1 MTTTPLPLKNTSP
14 VSPSIAVCNGNLY
27 IAWKGD
33 GNDDVNVMLLPD
45 KGAVASFNEDANK
58 FHHPADSSSDS
69 PALASDGSTLFIA
82 YKRSGNHNLHVS
94 TVVLDPVTG
103 VPKGIT
109 PAGSLSDTSDV
120 RPALAV
126 LNGRVYL
133 AWKGWGNNDLNV
145 MVSTDAGPAGAS
157 FSDVNKFS
165 TSFETSSAAPT
176 LGTNGDGLFMGWK
189 GAGDH
194 NLRVSGVEYDPLM
207 GRPVFILPPPV
218 LGDTS
223 PVNPALAGLN
233 GSLYLAWKGDG
244 NDNLNVMVSTNE
256 GATFFG
262 KTISPQTSSD
272 APALATDGTTLFIAW
287 KGSGNDN
294 LNVAR
299 VETISVSIEGTG
311 FALTG
316 SGWTPGTTVDAMWFY
331 SGAAPDRSGQ
341 RTFPV
346 AADGTFRADIEF
358 NVFGISGRLFVQAQ
372 DKASGQS
379 AQTSVSNLGG

>member
-1 MTTTPLPLKNTSP
+1 MTTTPLILTDTSP

-33 GNDDVNVMLLPD
+33 GNDDVNVMLLPN
-45 KGAVASFNEDANK
+45 KGASLPSPADK

-82 YKRSGNHNLHVS
+82 YKRSDNNNLHVS

-109 PAGSLSDTSDV
+109 PAGSLSDTSDI

-126 LNGRVYL
+126 LNDRVYL

-145 MVSTDAGPAGAS
+145 MVSTNAGPAGAS

-165 TSFETSSAAPT
+165 TSPSSQTSSAAPT
-176 LGTNGDGLFMGWK
+176 LGTYDGRLFIAWKDGSDHLNVATVVLDGL
-189 GAGDH
+189 
-194 NLRVSGVEYDPLM
+194 
-207 GRPVFILPPPV
+207 GRPFDILPLAD

-223 PVNPALAGLN
+223 PVNPALAELN
-233 GSLYLAWKGDG
+233 GNLNLAWKGDG

-256 GATFFG
+256 GATFFD

-299 VETISVSIEGTG
+299 VETISASIERTG

-316 SGWTPGTTVDAMWFY
+316 SGWTPGTTVDAIWSY
-331 SGAAPDRSGQ
+331 SAAPDQGQ
-341 RTFPV
+341 GTFPV

>member
-1 MTTTPLPLKNTSP
+1 MTTRPLILNDTSS

-27 IAWKGD
+27 MAWKGD
-33 GNDDVNVMLLPD
+33 GNDDVNVMLIPD
-45 KGAVASFNEDANK
+45 KGMVASFNEDANK

-82 YKRSGNHNLHVS
+82 YKRSDNHNLHVS

-126 LNGRVYL
+126 LDGRVYL
-133 AWKGWGNNDLNV
+133 AWKGDGNDNLNV

-157 FSDVNKFS
+157 FSGVNRF
-165 TSFETSSAAPT
+165 TSVETSSVAPT
-176 LGTNGDGLFMGWK
+176 LGTYDNSLFIGWK
-189 GAGDH
+189 GDGND
-194 NLRVSGVEYDPLM
+194 NLNVATVPFDPVSG
-207 GRPVFILPPPV
+207 RPFYILPPDV

-233 GSLYLAWKGDG
+233 GNLYLAWKGDG

-299 VETISVSIEGTG
+299 VETISASIERTG

-331 SGAAPDRSGQ
+331 SGGDPNQGGQ
-341 RTFPV
+341 GTFPV
-346 AADGTFRADIEF
+346 AADGTFDAFVEF
-358 NVFGISGRLFVQAQ
+358 NVFGISGKLFVQAQ

-379 AQTSVSNLGG
+379 AQTNVSNLGG

>member
-1 MTTTPLPLKNTSP
+1 MTTTPLILTDTSP

-33 GNDDVNVMLLPD
+33 GNDELNVMVSTD
-45 KGAVASFNEDANK
+45 GGATFGHK
-58 FHHPADSSSDS
+58 FPSPEFPNTQFSKKA

-82 YKRSGNHNLHVS
+82 WTEENDNLNVS
-94 TVVLDPVTG
+94 TVALDPVTG
-103 VPKGIT
+103 APTDIN
-109 PAGSLSDTSDV
+109 PASGLSDASPV
-120 RPALAV
+120 GPALAV

-133 AWKGWGNNDLNV
+133 AWKDAGDDNLNV
-145 MVSTDAGPAGAS
+145 MVSTDAGPARVS
-157 FSDVNKFS
+157 FSDVNKI
-165 TSFETSSAAPT
+165 SSAQTSPVAPT
-176 LGTNGDGLFMGWK
+176 LGTNDGSLFIGWK
-189 GAGDH
+189 GDGNDNLNVAGV
-194 NLRVSGVEYDPLM
+194 LLDPLN
-207 GRPVFILPPPV
+207 GRPLAISPPTV
-218 LGDTS
+218 LSDTS
-223 PVNPALAGLN
+223 PRNPALAGLN
-233 GSLYLAWKGDG
+233 GNLYLAWKGDG

-299 VETISVSIEGTG
+299 VETISVSIGRTG

-316 SGWTPGTTVDAMWFY
+316 SGWTPGTTVDAMWFF
-331 SGAAPDRSGQ
+331 SGAAPDPSGQ
-341 RTFPV
+341 GTFPV